1 MSTEESKFDS
11 YLLFVLTMNG
21 TKEWGTNQPEQGTR
35 IYGVKPGDWK
45 DIYKAMSQHLENYNE
60 EDGLFDD
67 ELNIEEEIEI
77 LDEAYRNAYRVA
89 TGEISVAELLR
100 ESDELIFLPFDPTTP
115 ETFMIVIDDII
126 DYFEE
131 TEEYEKC
138 AKLVS
143 IKNKLSK
150 DDSQ

>member
-1 MSTEESKFDS
+1 
-11 YLLFVLTMNG
+11 
-21 TKEWGTNQPEQGTR
+21 
-35 IYGVKPGDWK
+35 
-45 DIYKAMSQHLENYNE
+45 MSQHLENYNE